1 MSTCRQLI
9 MMKNGTA
16 NGVGMLSLIMF
27 LLIAV
32 SIAYPSEKEESS
44 FDYSDYAAVLKEH
57 VDDNGL
63 VTYSKLN
70 KNPEK
75 LEAYLKA
82 LGTLTHH
89 EFNTWNKN
97 EKLAFWINA
106 YNGLTLKAIIDH
118 YPIKSSFIKSFYYPK
133 NSIRQI
139 SGVWDKLKFKV
150 MGKPMT
156 LDHIEHGIIRK
167 QFDEPRIH
175 FALVC
180 AAKGCPILLNEP
192 YLGSMLEEQLDS
204 QSQRFLSN
212 PEKFKIDKEGNIVYL
227 SSIFKWY
234 GADFESQFY
243 DPIKFEYL
251 DKTYASILNFALSYL
266 NESDKDYLLNHEV
279 SIKFLEYDWEL
290 NER

>member
-1 MSTCRQLI
+1 MTTYRHFKLMRKI
-9 MMKNGTA
+9 ITRGLNTFF
-16 NGVGMLSLIMF
+16 LIMF
-27 LLIAV
+27 LVISV
-32 SIAYPSEKEESS
+32 SSAFPSEKENPS
-44 FDYSDYAAVLKEH
+44 FDYSNYAAVLKEH
-57 VDDNGL
+57 VDDKGL

-75 LEAYLKA
+75 LEAYVKA
-82 LGTLTHH
+82 LNTLTHK
-89 EFNTWNKN
+89 EFNTWDKN

-118 YPIKSSFIKSFYYPK
+118 YPIQSSFIKSFYYPK

-167 QFDEPRIH
+167 LYDEPRIH
-175 FALVC
+175 IALVC

-192 YLGSMLEEQLDS
+192 YRGSKLEAQLKS
-204 QSQRFLSN
+204 QSQRFLSDPKN
-212 PEKFKIDKEGNIVYL
+212 FNIDKEDHIVYL

-234 GADFESQFY
+234 GADFESKFY
-243 DPIKFEYL
+243 DPTKFEYL
-251 DKTYASILNFALSYL
+251 DKTYAAVLNFALNYL
-266 NESDKDYLLNHEV
+266 KESDKEYLLNNEV
-279 SIKFLEYDWEL
+279 SIKFQEYDWEL